1 MPVMS
6 IYKNHVVTVTAHT
19 KTNIFN
25 YLAQAFIVAVTGQ
38 LKLSVQVQLH
48 RIEHSF

>member
-25 YLAQAFIVAVTGQ
+25 YLAQAFIDCHCYRSIEAISTSTVT
-38 LKLSVQVQLH
+38 
-48 RIEHSF
+48 